1 MLMADSGVLKI
12 PTGLQWIQTFRH
24 KLDGAGIVGPT
35 LLFDHALASQLVEE
49 ALAFRNAGRFT
60 RETPPRCRAL
70 QHRST
75 TVRDCIAKARV
86 VETLSTM
93 ASEKLAIHP
102 SMHFG
107 CSFNWSTECMHG
119 DSDPWHL
126 DAAPYTAVAMLS
138 EPEAQFSGGIL
149 SLFLGEPSDLW
160 AAVRNKQTPP
170 ADLVLDIPFRERGEV
185 VFFQGRHIPHRVT
198 AVLPGKRAADSATPA
213 GRLTLAIG
221 LYSVD
226 QSARWVF
233 PGAPIDKQVVDLC
246 WQNELLKARV
256 LTASEDLRAITAW
269 QSESDRQIL
278 FLPDATRRLLACAE
292 QLKDLVELSHPASH

>member
-1 MLMADSGVLKI
+1 MADSGVLKM
-12 PTGLQWIQTFRH
+12 PTGLQRIQTFRH
-24 KLDGAGIVGPT
+24 ALDGTGIIGPT
-35 LLFDHALASQLVEE
+35 LLFDHAVASQLVEE

-70 QHRST
+70 HHRST

-107 CSFNWSTECMHG
+107 CSFNWTTECMHG
-119 DSDPWHL
+119 DSDTWHL
-126 DAAPYTAVAMLS
+126 DAAPYTAVVMLS
-138 EPEAQFSGGIL
+138 ELEAQFTGGIL

-170 ADLVLDIPFRERGEV
+170 ADLVLDIPFREPGEV

-198 AVLPGKRAADSATPA
+198 AVLPGNGSADSATPA

-226 QSARWVF
+226 QSARWIF
-233 PGAPIDKQVVDLC
+233 PGELIDERMPQIC
-246 WQNELLKARV
+246 WRNEQLKAGI
-256 LTASEDLRAITAW
+256 LTVAEDLRALTGWPASSLG
-269 QSESDRQIL
+269 QQGY
-278 FLPDATRRLLACAE
+278 LPDAAP
-292 QLKDLVELSHPASH
+292 KLVECVACLTNIEKKLRPPLSIT